1 MVIFRV
7 TKSTCAFCIS
17 IPPRVL
23 SESKSLEDL
32 YKIYVNSLCSFING
46 FLERSEQNGQ
56 SIDEGWESR
65 LDIESGDIV
74 IKGSSN
80 TRISRKQVSIYKS
93 RFAVKSTFK
102 NVKALAEK
110 ICLRYMQR
118 WGKDLLRHRLDW
130 QMTEDGVSSHP
141 RHIRTS
147 YCACQYVEEILLS
160 KIPKGPKTDQSC
172 CVCCS
177 SINRLMSRLGFNVC

>member
-1 MVIFRV
+1 MHKVRWNILRWK
-7 TKSTCAFCIS
+7 KSNHCQYF
-17 IPPRVL
+17 
-23 SESKSLEDL
+23 
-32 YKIYVNSLCSFING
+32 SFING

-74 IKGSSN
+74 IQGSSN
-80 TRISRKQVSIYKS
+80 TRVSRKQVSILGHVFSNQKS
-93 RFAVKSTFK
+93 QYFQKS
-102 NVKALAEK
+102 KALAEK

-160 KIPKGPKTDQSC
+160 KIPKGPKNKEPC
-172 CVCCS
+172 CVCCT
-177 SINRLMSRLGFNVC
+177 SINQQMSRLGFNLC